1 MGYAILSITIN
12 QKYILFFRSI
22 FLYFAII
29 SGNNL
34 KQNWSVDKLL
44 HTEKELVRK
53 LKEGDSFAF
62 EVLFYKYRNK
72 IKGFAKKMVPSQI
85 DPEEIV
91 QEVFVRVWLKKET
104 IDPDKDFQSYLF
116 SIAKHLILDYL
127 KSAVNRKLYF
137 VGEHFQQD
145 LLAEDGPDPV
155 IPENAEEK
163 LLGLIK
169 QIPER
174 RREIFCLNR
183 FEGMSYKQIAARLNI
198 TENTV
203 DSQIR
208 NALAFLREEF
218 RKIVVLAFLYF
229 FQ

>member
-1 MGYAILSITIN
+1 
-12 QKYILFFRSI
+12 
-22 FLYFAII
+22 
-29 SGNNL
+29 
-34 KQNWSVDKLL
+34 VEKLL

-53 LKEGDSFAF
+53 LSDGDSFAF

-72 IKGFAKKMVPSQI
+72 VMGFARKMVPAQI

-91 QEVFVRVWLKKET
+91 QEVFVKVWLKKET
-104 IDPDKDFQSYLF
+104 INPDKDFQSYLF
-116 SIAKHLILDYL
+116 AIAKHLILDHL

-137 VGEHFQQD
+137 VEEHFQQD
-145 LLAEDGPDPV
+145 LMIEDTLDGSKQND
-155 IPENAEEK
+155 AEEK
-163 LLGLIK
+163 LFNLL
-169 QIPER
+169 QQLPER
-174 RREIFCLNR
+174 RKEIFCLSR
-183 FEGMSYKQIAARLNI
+183 FEGLSYKQIAERLNI

-208 NALAFLREEF
+208 NALAFLRKEF

>member
-1 MGYAILSITIN
+1 ME
-12 QKYILFFRSI
+12 
-22 FLYFAII
+22 
-29 SGNNL
+29 
-34 KQNWSVDKLL
+34 KLL

-53 LKEGDSFAF
+53 LKDGDSFAF

-91 QEVFVRVWLKKET
+91 QEVFVRVWIKKES
-104 IDPDKDFQSYLF
+104 INPDKDFQSYLF
-116 SIAKHLILDYL
+116 SIAKHLILDHL

-137 VGEHFQQD
+137 VGEHFQHD
-145 LLAEDGPDPV
+145 LLAEVGLDTT
-155 IPENAEEK
+155 IPEDAEEK
-163 LLGLIK
+163 LLSLIE
-169 QIPER
+169 QIPQR

-183 FEGMSYKQIAARLNI
+183 FEGLSYKQIATRLNI

-208 NALAFLREEF
+208 NALAFLRKEF
-218 RKIVVLAFLYF
+218 RKIVVLAFLYLL
-229 FQ
+229 Q